1 MGAHTQPALRVV
13 VCVPLLSLSFAL
25 FPLGHIS
32 SAKAGGSRGA
42 DVGVRLKALARGCV
56 EKLVSS
62 GGGQHDDTHV
72 DLTSCDGLSSLDV

>member
-1 MGAHTQPALRVV
+1 M
-13 VCVPLLSLSFAL
+13 
-25 FPLGHIS
+25 
-32 SAKAGGSRGA
+32 
-42 DVGVRLKALARGCV
+42 GVRLKALARGCV